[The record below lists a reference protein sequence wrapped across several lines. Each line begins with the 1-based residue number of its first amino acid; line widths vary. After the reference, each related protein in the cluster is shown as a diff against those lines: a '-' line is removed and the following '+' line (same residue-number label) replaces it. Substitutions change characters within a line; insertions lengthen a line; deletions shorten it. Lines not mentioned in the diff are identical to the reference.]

1 MNQIQPLIKFLIR
14 HDHIV
19 ISDLFVYTLCCFQ
32 LVLLIFFFVF
42 ATSFQLCLNGYYLNI
57 YLMFFKK
64 KMWQTWEKRTM
75 IRLWS
80 RPWPCV
86 VKDHKIKEPTRTKK
100 FRKLHGQAMARSWW
114 WPRRWSGDLFF
125 GNTNPLGLC
134 AIFGN
139 FCDVHIWME
148 GYLSS
153 SIEMDLGSR
162 STH

>member
-1 MNQIQPLIKFLIR
+1 MPFSASFAN
-14 HDHIV
+14 
-19 ISDLFVYTLCCFQ
+19 
-32 LVLLIFFFVF
+32 FFFVF